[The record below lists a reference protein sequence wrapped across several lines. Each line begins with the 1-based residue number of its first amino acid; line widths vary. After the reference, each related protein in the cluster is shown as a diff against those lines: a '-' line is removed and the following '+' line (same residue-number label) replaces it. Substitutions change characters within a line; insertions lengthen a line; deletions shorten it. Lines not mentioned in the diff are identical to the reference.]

1 MDVAAGGSGRHVWK
15 PRLEATSG
23 SRRRRPPSQ
32 ALGAGT
38 HPLGAGGPVP
48 AGAPWGLGGGV
59 SQVSYPLSSSR
70 IPHFLFR
77 LVRDPRGI
85 LSKPLGSFRASN
97 ETAVSASAVSSLS
110 SGRGRHRGVRP
121 RANPG
126 NRPTQSPWDPLTDAA
141 GVGRGQGHGG
151 DTEGLETGVRPGIE
165 HPGAQA
171 GGTHQ
176 DGTCSHTGSA
186 PSWRLP
192 GSHAQQVGEDGAT
205 GHHVREGRSGL
216 GLRKSICPKPV
227 SNRWVRLEVQWAEA
241 DSEFPYSRRSRA
253 GGAGQVGGPT
263 SSSPSSRMTFSNWSC
278 KCPRSLSRW
287 PRVQAP

>member
-1 MDVAAGGSGRHVWK
+1 MSLLAGAGATSGSHVWK
-15 PRLEATSG
+15 PRLEADTAG
-23 SRRRRPPSQ
+23 LPRRGWALEPTPSE
-32 ALGAGT
+32 
-38 HPLGAGGPVP
+38 P
-48 AGAPWGLGGGV
+48 AAPCLREHHRGLGGGV

-70 IPHFLFR
+70 IPRFLFR

-97 ETAVSASAVSSLS
+97 ETAVSDSAVSSLS
-110 SGRGRHRGVRP
+110 SGRGRHQGVRP

-171 GGTHQ
+171 GGTRQ

-205 GHHVREGRSGL
+205 GRHVREGRPGL
-216 GLRKSICPKPV
+216 SLRKSIYPKPV
-227 SNRWVRLEVQWAEA
+227 SNGWVRLEVQWAEA
-241 DSEFPYSRRSRA
+241 DSELPYSRWSRA
-253 GGAGQVGGPT
+253 G
-263 SSSPSSRMTFSNWSC
+263 
-278 KCPRSLSRW
+278 
-287 PRVQAP
+287 